1 MKRSDDVKVGLVI
14 GKFTQ
19 FHNGHMD
26 LLRFALTVVDKVFVV
41 VYHSPDKTSIPLQER
56 TQWIRS
62 FFPHEKMIV
71 IEGWNAPNQHED
83 TPEVRRIQE
92 DYLGDILSGVTL
104 THIISSEDYG
114 DHLSR
119 YFHTENIVYDKDRV
133 KRPISSTMIRENF
146 ALHSHQIPAEILG
159 RIREDANIHDK
170 GNL

>member
-1 MKRSDDVKVGLVI
+1 MKRSDNIKVGLVI

-26 LLRFALTVVDKVFVV
+26 LLNFALTVVDKVFVI
-41 VYHSPDKTSIPLQER
+41 VYKSPDKTSIPLEER

-83 TPEVRRIQE
+83 TPEVRRAQE
-92 DYLGDILSGVTL
+92 DYLGNILSGVNL
-104 THIISSEDYG
+104 THIISSEEYG
-114 DHLSR
+114 DHLSK
-119 YFHTENIVYDKDRV
+119 YFRIENVVYDKDRA

-146 ALHSHQIPAEILG
+146 AAHSYQIPSEILERIKEDSSVHNKG
-159 RIREDANIHDK
+159 RS
-170 GNL
+170 